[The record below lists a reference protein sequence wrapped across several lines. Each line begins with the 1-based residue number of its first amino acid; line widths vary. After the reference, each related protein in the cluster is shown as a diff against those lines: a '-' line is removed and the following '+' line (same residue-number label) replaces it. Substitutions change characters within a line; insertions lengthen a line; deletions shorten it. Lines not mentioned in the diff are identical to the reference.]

1 MNGWI
6 SATIDVGISIFMSAA
21 LLVGLIEFL
30 FVVWGLVLLGLA
42 FAERAWNWFE
52 RAGNWLARKLGL
64 M

>member
-21 LLVGLIEFL
+21 LLVGLIGFL

-42 FAERAWNWFE
+42 FAERA
-52 RAGNWLARKLGL
+52 GNWLARKLGL